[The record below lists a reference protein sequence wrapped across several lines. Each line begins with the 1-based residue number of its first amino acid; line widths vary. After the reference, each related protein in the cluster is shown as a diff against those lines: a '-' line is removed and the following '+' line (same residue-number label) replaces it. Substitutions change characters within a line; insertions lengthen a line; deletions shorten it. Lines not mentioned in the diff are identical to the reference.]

1 MKEELLE
8 KIAEILE
15 VDNIVG
21 SEELMSFD
29 EWDSL
34 TALSIIALM
43 DSDYG
48 KLLTN
53 DQIKGFK
60 TINDIVEFAL

>member
-15 VDNIVG
+15 VENVVG

-48 KLLTN
+48 KQLTN

-60 TINDIVEFAL
+60 TVNDIVEFAL

>member
-1 MKEELLE
+1 MKEKLLE

-15 VDNIVG
+15 VDQVDG
-21 SEELMSFD
+21 SEVLASFE

-48 KLLTN
+48 KTLSN
-53 DQIKGFK
+53 EQIKSFK
-60 TINDIVEFAL
+60 TVNDIVDFAL